1 MKIRENLGFEQN
13 AKKGT
18 THKEIDGSLS
28 LSKKKRCANDTIG
41 NREGK
46 KGGCKKRNKEWVVCF
61 RV

>member
-1 MKIRENLGFEQN
+1 LEQN

-28 LSKKKRCANDTIG
+28 LSKKKRRANDTIG

-46 KGGCKKRNKEWVVCF
+46 KR